1 MPGLTFHF
9 HRPNYLASYTFIPGL
24 RQGIKEMTFGVG
36 ITGMRERLWQVGG
49 RLEIESSERGAT
61 VRAIVPMQCEA
72 S

>member
-36 ITGMRERLWQVGG
+36 ITRHARTTVA
-49 RLEIESSERGAT
+49 SRGTAGDRVQRT
-61 VRAIVPMQCEA
+61 RRYGTAIVPMQCEA